1 MQLGLLEAL
10 QLKLAIAFVGTFAI
24 VLSLKESVMV
34 VEGQQLVLVV
44 VLAARLGI
52 QNSYRVVRTE

>member
-1 MQLGLLEAL
+1 LEAL

>member
-34 VEGQQLVLVV
+34 VEGQQRVLVV

>member
-1 MQLGLLEAL
+1 MQLRLLEAL

-34 VEGQQLVLVV
+34 VEGQQRVLVV

>member
-1 MQLGLLEAL
+1 LVQLGLLEAL

-34 VEGQQLVLVV
+34 VGGQQLVL
-44 VLAARLGI
+44 LLEATLGI
-52 QNSYRVVRTE
+52 QHSYRVIRTE

>member
-1 MQLGLLEAL
+1 MQLRLLEAL

-24 VLSLKESVMV
+24 VLSLKESAMV
-34 VEGQQLVLVV
+34 VEGQQRVLVV
-44 VLAARLGI
+44 VLTARLGI